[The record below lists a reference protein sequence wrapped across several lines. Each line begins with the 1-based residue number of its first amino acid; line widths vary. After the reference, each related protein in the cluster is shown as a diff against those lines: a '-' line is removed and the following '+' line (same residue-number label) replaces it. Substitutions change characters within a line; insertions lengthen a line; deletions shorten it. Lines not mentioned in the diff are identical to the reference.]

1 MRRSGRLA
9 VAVALLVLGGCAGSP
24 TQPAE
29 RIEAAEAGPAAGAP
43 TASGIVREIVPDP
56 AAPGTRLRLLVE
68 HPGQAEPADRSIVH
82 AGPGTAIFVREG
94 GRLRGGGPGDLRVGA
109 EHVIWTTGVELRS
122 YPRQVFATRIE
133 VLR

>member
-1 MRRSGRLA
+1 MRGSGWLA
-9 VAVALLVLGGCAGSP
+9 MAVALLALGGCAGSP
-24 TQPAE
+24 TQPVAGV
-29 RIEAAEAGPAAGAP
+29 AASEAGPAAGAP

-68 HPGQAEPADRSIVH
+68 HPGQAEPADRSVVH
-82 AGPGTAIFVREG
+82 VGPETAIFVREG
-94 GRLRGGGPGDLRVGA
+94 GRLRGGSPGELRVGA
-109 EHVIWTTGVELRS
+109 EHGIWTTGIELRS